1 MVGGGG
7 GGWRRRDA
15 GRGGG
20 SLRRTRC
27 TTRLRQHG
35 GCVQQGYR
43 AADTGV
49 RGEVGRPSDSGG
61 SASSEMFVP
70 HESYAHGSS
79 GPPLIGK
86 TIGAL
91 LDKVSAVDGSRD
103 ALVVAHQNIRWTYAE
118 LKSRSDAFAS
128 GLLSLGLEPGD
139 RVGICAPNCAEC
151 TIVQFAT
158 AKAGLILGNINPP
171 YLLSV
176 LVHVLIAVVCRA
188 CITASIFTT

>member
-49 RGEVGRPSDSGG
+49 RGEGGRPSDSGG
-61 SASSEMFVP
+61 AASSEMFVP
-70 HESYAHGSS
+70 HESYVHGSS

-86 TIGAL
+86 PIGAL
-91 LDKVSAVDGSRD
+91 LAGMRAADESRYPW
-103 ALVVAHQNIRWTYAE
+103 LVAHQHIRWT
-118 LKSRSDAFAS
+118 
-128 GLLSLGLEPGD
+128 
-139 RVGICAPNCAEC
+139 
-151 TIVQFAT
+151 
-158 AKAGLILGNINPP
+158 
-171 YLLSV
+171 
-176 LVHVLIAVVCRA
+176 
-188 CITASIFTT
+188 